1 MFSTR
6 MPFEWIVATRFLR
19 EGRLQTVFI
28 VAGVAVGVAV
38 IVFMSALMAGLQSN
52 FIQRV
57 LSASAHIELLPPKEV
72 ARALRQGAQARPNE
86 IEGAIIQ
93 APLQRLK
100 SIDQWQAV
108 AQQIRAMPE
117 VLVVAPVAG
126 GSALVVRGSATR
138 AIALTGIEPE
148 SYFRIVDL
156 ESKMVGGNTRA
167 TWKRTA
173 GRSFL
178 DPHEGRTAY
187 VVGLGALSGTDIL
200 IGTELAIE
208 LGVGLG
214 DKLRVTTG
222 VAAGASGGSG
232 DAAVPATVTTLT
244 IGGSFDLGNR
254 GANLRTTF
262 VALRTAQALLG
273 LQGGVS
279 SLEVTVRDVYA
290 AEAVAKRITAATGV
304 ESDSWITTNA
314 QFFTAV
320 SAQTM
325 ANTAIR
331 FFVGLSVAF
340 GIASVLAVVVV
351 QKSREIG
358 ILRAMG
364 ISRAQILRL
373 FLLQGGLLALAGAVL
388 GSGIGA
394 VGLVLWQ
401 RMAKNEDGTALFPLV
416 MDTQLFAAALLLAT
430 LTGLVAA
437 FAPARR
443 AARLDPVVAIRG

>member
-1 MFSTR
+1 MFSSR
-6 MPFEWIVATRFLR
+6 LPFEWIVAIRFLR

-28 VAGVAVGVAV
+28 IAGVAIGVAV

-57 LSASAHIELLPPKEV
+57 LSASAHIELLPPKQVSRPLRNGSAASANEV
-72 ARALRQGAQARPNE
+72 EA
-86 IEGAIIQ
+86 AIVQ

-108 AQQIRAMPE
+108 SAQIQAMPA
-117 VLVVAPVAG
+117 VMVVAPVAA
-126 GSALVVRGSATR
+126 GSALVVRGSTTR
-138 AIALTGIEPE
+138 AITLTGIEPTL
-148 SYFRIVDL
+148 YFRIVDL
-156 ESKMVGGNTRA
+156 GDKIVRGSTR
-167 TWKRTA
+167 
-173 GRSFL
+173 L
-178 DPHEGRTAY
+178 
-187 VVGLGALSGTDIL
+187 LGTDIL
-200 IGTELAIE
+200 IGTELASD
-208 LGVGLG
+208 LGVGVG

-222 VAAGASGGSG
+222 AGYAVASS
-232 DAAVPATVTTLT
+232 TLT
-244 IGGSFDLGNR
+244 ICGVFDLGNK
-254 GANLRTTF
+254 GANQRSTF
-262 VALRTAQALLG
+262 VALRTAQSLLG
-273 LQGGVS
+273 LPGGVS
-279 SLEVTVRDVYA
+279 SLEVTVSDVYA
-290 AEAVAKRITAATGV
+290 AETIAQRITAATGV

-320 SAQTM
+320 SAQTT

-373 FLLQGGLLALAGAVL
+373 FLLQGGLLALSGAVL

-394 VGLVLWQ
+394 LGLILWQ
-401 RMAKNEDGTALFPLV
+401 RLAKNADGTPLFPLV
-416 MDTQLFAAALLLAT
+416 MDPKLFGAALVLAT
-430 LTGLVAA
+430 VTGLVAA
-437 FAPARR
+437 FAPARS

>member
-1 MFSTR
+1 MFSSR
-6 MPFEWIVATRFLR
+6 LPFEWIVAIRFLR

-28 VAGVAVGVAV
+28 IAGVAIGVAV

-57 LSASAHIELLPPKEV
+57 LSASAHIELLPPKQVSRPLRNGSAASASEV
-72 ARALRQGAQARPNE
+72 EA
-86 IEGAIIQ
+86 AIVQ

-108 AQQIRAMPE
+108 SAQIQAMPA
-117 VLVVAPVAG
+117 VMVVAPVAA
-126 GSALVVRGSATR
+126 GSALVVRGSTTR
-138 AIALTGIEPE
+138 AITLTGIEPAL
-148 SYFRIVDL
+148 YFRIVDL
-156 ESKMVGGNTRA
+156 GEKIVRGSTR
-167 TWKRTA
+167 
-173 GRSFL
+173 L
-178 DPHEGRTAY
+178 
-187 VVGLGALSGTDIL
+187 LGTDIL
-200 IGTELAIE
+200 IGTELASD
-208 LGVGLG
+208 LGVGVG

-222 VAAGASGGSG
+222 AGYAVASS
-232 DAAVPATVTTLT
+232 TLT
-244 IGGSFDLGNR
+244 ICGVFDLGNK
-254 GANLRTTF
+254 GANQRSTF
-262 VALRTAQALLG
+262 VALRTAQSLLG
-273 LQGGVS
+273 LPGGVS
-279 SLEVTVRDVYA
+279 SLEVTVSDVYA
-290 AEAVAKRITAATGV
+290 AETIAQRITAATGV

-320 SAQTM
+320 SAQTT

-373 FLLQGGLLALAGAVL
+373 FLLQGGLLALSGAVL

-394 VGLVLWQ
+394 LGLILWQ
-401 RMAKNEDGTALFPLV
+401 RLAKNADGTPLFPLV
-416 MDTQLFAAALLLAT
+416 MDPKLFGAALVLAT
-430 LTGLVAA
+430 VTGLVAA
-437 FAPARR
+437 FAPARS

>member
-1 MFSTR
+1 MFSSR
-6 MPFEWIVATRFLR
+6 LPFEWIVAIRFLR

-28 VAGVAVGVAV
+28 IAGVAIGVAV

-57 LSASAHIELLPPKEV
+57 LSASAHIELLPPKQVSRPLRNGSAASASEV
-72 ARALRQGAQARPNE
+72 EA
-86 IEGAIIQ
+86 AIVQ

-108 AQQIRAMPE
+108 SAQIQAMPA
-117 VLVVAPVAG
+117 VMVVAPVAA
-126 GSALVVRGSATR
+126 GSALVVRGSTTR
-138 AIALTGIEPE
+138 AITLTGIEPTL
-148 SYFRIVDL
+148 YFRIVDL
-156 ESKMVGGNTRA
+156 GDKIVRGSTR
-167 TWKRTA
+167 
-173 GRSFL
+173 L
-178 DPHEGRTAY
+178 
-187 VVGLGALSGTDIL
+187 LGTDIL
-200 IGTELAIE
+200 IGTELASD
-208 LGVGLG
+208 LGVGVG

-222 VAAGASGGSG
+222 AG
-232 DAAVPATVTTLT
+232 DAVASSTLT
-244 IGGSFDLGNR
+244 ICGVFDLGNK
-254 GANLRTTF
+254 GANQRSTF
-262 VALRTAQALLG
+262 VALRTAQSLLG
-273 LQGGVS
+273 LPGGVS
-279 SLEVTVRDVYA
+279 SLEVTVSDVYA
-290 AEAVAKRITAATGV
+290 AETIAQRITAATGV

-320 SAQTM
+320 SAQST

-373 FLLQGGLLALAGAVL
+373 FLLQGGLLALSGAVL

-394 VGLVLWQ
+394 LGLILWQ
-401 RMAKNEDGTALFPLV
+401 RLAKNADGTPLFPLV
-416 MDTQLFAAALLLAT
+416 MDPKLFGAALVLAT
-430 LTGLVAA
+430 VTGLVAA
-437 FAPARR
+437 FAPARS